1 MCTHWQGLLCWRLV
15 KPAWLYKTWI
25 WIYGDLSYCVMRWG
39 LGARGWSAL
48 VQWLGQGAGP
58 NFYSNLGTPLHPPPR
73 FYHHNTKFHFFLLLQ
88 NLLVGPTTQLLLS
101 LVILRKYLNCHSKNL
116 AVSSSTVYTPS
127 SKSQQTPKN
136 HSKHIPSCR
145 DLTNNSNWY
154 FSYNNRVWKECFFFT
169 SYNNRYLPLDMNNF
183 RTMFSDLRKIN
194 DNDKK

>member
-1 MCTHWQGLLCWRLV
+1 MDLWRLELLRYAV
-15 KPAWLYKTWI
+15 RSGGPRLVRTGTVIRSRCGAKHLQQ
-25 WIYGDLSYCVMRWG
+25 
-39 LGARGWSAL
+39 LG
-48 VQWLGQGAGP
+48 
-58 NFYSNLGTPLHPPPR
+58 NTPPPPPPPR
-73 FYHHNTKFHFFLLLQ
+73 FYHHNTRFHFFLLLQ

-127 SKSQQTPKN
+127 PKSQQTPKN

-154 FSYNNRVWKECFFFT
+154 FLIIIEFGRSVFFT